1 MPLTVSS
8 DGTAHSCSAW
18 RIGCAPGVSAE
29 ELLRTVRLRD
39 AMCKVV
45 EHLEG
50 DGRDR
55 YIANCLVLRGDP
67 AKEGYRESVGGLS
80 HTGPE
85 GRHFY
90 LEAKVFEEPEGEA
103 RPTML

>member
-55 YIANCLVLRGDP
+55 YIANCLSFVAILLKRDIVSL
-67 AKEGYRESVGGLS
+67 SVDY
-80 HTGPE
+80 HT
-85 GRHFY
+85 R
-90 LEAKVFEEPEGEA
+90 A
-103 RPTML
+103 RRAGTSI